1 MDDYLKQALE
11 IVKAQASV
19 RIMSEEE
26 ITSMVKNLSHHLRN
40 LEELP
45 VEQEEP
51 AALSISPAKSIKE
64 KTITCLEC
72 GKSFKIITKK
82 HLMTHN
88 LDADSYREKWG
99 IKKTIPLVCKELQRE
114 RRKKMREMKLW
125 EKRSAEANKKRK

>member
-26 ITSMVKNLSHHLRN
+26 ITSMVKNLSHHLRH
-40 LEELP
+40 LEDLP
-45 VEQEEP
+45 AEESEP
-51 AALSISPAKSIKE
+51 VAVNISPAKSIKE

-82 HLMTHN
+82 HLATHN

-99 IKKTIPLVCKELQRE
+99 IKRQAPLSAKNCSGKEE
-114 RRKKMREMKLW
+114 KKCVK
-125 EKRSAEANKKRK
+125 

>member
-1 MDDYLKQALE
+1 
-11 IVKAQASV
+11 
-19 RIMSEEE
+19 MSEEE

-45 VEQEEP
+45 IEQDEP
-51 AALSISPAKSIKE
+51 APLNISPAKSIKE

-82 HLMTHN
+82 HLAAHG

-99 IKKTIPLVCKELQRE
+99 MKKTIPLVCKELQRE

>member
-1 MDDYLKQALE
+1 
-11 IVKAQASV
+11 VKAQASV

-26 ITSMVKNLSHHLRN
+26 ITSMVKNLSHHLRH
-40 LEELP
+40 LEDLP
-45 VEQEEP
+45 AEESEP
-51 AALSISPAKSIKE
+51 AAVSISPAKSIKE

-82 HLMTHN
+82 HLATHN
-88 LDADSYREKWG
+88 LDADSYHEKWG
-99 IKKTIPLVCKELQRE
+99 IKKTTPLVCKELQRE